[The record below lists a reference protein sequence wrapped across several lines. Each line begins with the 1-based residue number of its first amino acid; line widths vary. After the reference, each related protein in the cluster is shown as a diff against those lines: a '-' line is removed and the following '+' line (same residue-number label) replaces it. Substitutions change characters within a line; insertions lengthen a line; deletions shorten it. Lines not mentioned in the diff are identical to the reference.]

1 MIGTAR
7 KKQETL
13 VLFPEVLSITQK
25 FTDEQFG
32 ILMRAAFSYRFAGEV
47 YSGDDVAVDVAFRTV
62 ASQIDRY
69 QEFCN
74 TQSMNAKGS
83 EVQPSAAKYSQ
94 MQPKPAKYSQ
104 SQPSDPPIHVQSMS
118 NPCPY
123 PIQSSESIAAEPPH
137 PRPFGKYEN
146 VFLSD
151 EQVAELKN
159 EFPSDWEQR
168 IERLSEYMESSGRK
182 YSNHLATIRMWAK
195 EESPKEPERDEQEC
209 KIPSL

>member
-1 MIGTAR
+1 MAITR
-7 KKQETL
+7 K
-13 VLFPEVLSITQK
+13 FS
-25 FTDEQFG
+25 DEQFG
-32 ILMRAAFSYRFAGEV
+32 VLMRAAFSYRFGGDV
-47 YSGDDVAVDVAFRTV
+47 YSGDDVAVDVAFQAV

-74 TQSMNAKGS
+74 TLSNNARCSNGK
-83 EVQPSAAKYSQ
+83 QSAAKYSKTQ
-94 MQPKPAKYSQ
+94 Q
-104 SQPSDPPIHVQSMS
+104 SDPPIHVQSMS

-168 IERLSEYMESSGRK
+168 IERLSEYMESTGKK
-182 YSNHLATIRMWAK
+182 YRNHLATIRMWAK
-195 EESPKEPERDEQEC
+195 EESPKEPERGEQEC

>member
-13 VLFPEVLSITQK
+13 VLFPEVLSITRK
-25 FTDEQFG
+25 FSDEQFG
-32 ILMRAAFSYRFAGEV
+32 TLMRAVFSYRFDGEV
-47 YSGDDVAVDVAFRTV
+47 YSGNDAAIDVAFQTV
-62 ASQIDRY
+62 ANQIDRY
-69 QEFCN
+69 QEFCD
-74 TQSMNAKGS
+74 TLSRNAKGNK
-83 EVQPSAAKYSQ
+83 VQQGTAKCSKIQQSA
-94 MQPKPAKYSQ
+94 
-104 SQPSDPPIHVQSMS
+104 PPIQSMS
-118 NPCPY
+118 NPCPYPY

-159 EFPSDWEQR
+159 EFPSDWMQR

-182 YSNHLATIRMWAK
+182 YSNHLATIRMWAR
-195 EESPKEPERDEQEC
+195 EEAPKETERGDSEC
-209 KIPSL
+209 RILSL

>member
-32 ILMRAAFSYRFAGEV
+32 ILMRAAFSYRFAGEL

-94 MQPKPAKYSQ
+94 

-118 NPCPY
+118 NPCP
-123 PIQSSESIAAEPPH
+123 IQSNESMADKPPTRH
-137 PRPFGKYEN
+137 SFSPPSVDDVREYCREKGYN
-146 VFLSD
+146 VD
-151 EQVAELKN
+151 
-159 EFPSDWEQR
+159 
-168 IERLSEYMESSGRK
+168 
-182 YSNHLATIRMWAK
+182 
-195 EESPKEPERDEQEC
+195 PERFVDYYTSNGWKVGRNPMKDWKAAVRSWNRKEDVDNGKTES
-209 KIPSL
+209 KPLWTVGTVV

>member
-1 MIGTAR
+1 M
-7 KKQETL
+7 
-13 VLFPEVLSITQK
+13 LFPEVMAITRK
-25 FTDEQFG
+25 FSDEQFG

-47 YSGDDVAVDVAFRTV
+47 YSGDDVAVDVAFQAV

-74 TQSMNAKGS
+74 TLSNNAKCSNGK
-83 EVQPSAAKYSQ
+83 QSAAKSSKSKQ
-94 MQPKPAKYSQ
+94 
-104 SQPSDPPIHVQSMS
+104 SDPPIHVQSMS

-146 VFLSD
+146 VFISD

>member
-83 EVQPSAAKYSQ
+83 EVQPSAAKYRQ
-94 MQPKPAKYSQ
+94 MQPKSAKYSQ

-182 YSNHLATIRMWAK
+182 YSNHLATIRMWAR
-195 EESPKEPERDEQEC
+195 EETPKETESGDSEC
-209 KIPSL
+209 RIRSL

>member
-1 MIGTAR
+1 MSR

-32 ILMRAAFSYRFAGEV
+32 ILMRAAFSYRFAGEI

-74 TQSMNAKGS
+74 TLSNNAKCSNGK
-83 EVQPSAAKYSQ
+83 QSAAKYSKTQ
-94 MQPKPAKYSQ
+94 Q
-104 SQPSDPPIHVQSMS
+104 SDTPIHIQSMS

-182 YSNHLATIRMWAK
+182 YGNHLATIRMWAR
-195 EESPKEPERDEQEC
+195 EETPKETESGDSEC
-209 KIPSL
+209 SILSL

>member
-32 ILMRAAFSYRFAGEV
+32 ILMRAAFSYRFAGEL

-94 MQPKPAKYSQ
+94 

-118 NPCPY
+118 NPCP
-123 PIQSSESIAAEPPH
+123 IQSNESMADKPPTRH
-137 PRPFGKYEN
+137 SFSPPSVDDVREYCREKGYN
-146 VFLSD
+146 VD
-151 EQVAELKN
+151 
-159 EFPSDWEQR
+159 
-168 IERLSEYMESSGRK
+168 
-182 YSNHLATIRMWAK
+182 
-195 EESPKEPERDEQEC
+195 PERFVDYYTSNGWKVGRNPMKYWKAAVRSWNRKEDVDNGKTES
-209 KIPSL
+209 KPLWTVGTVV